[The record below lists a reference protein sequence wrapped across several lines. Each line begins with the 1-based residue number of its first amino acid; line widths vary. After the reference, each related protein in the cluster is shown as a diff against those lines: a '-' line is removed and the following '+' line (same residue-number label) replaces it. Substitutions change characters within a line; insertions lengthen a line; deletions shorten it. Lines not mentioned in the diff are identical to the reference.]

1 MPRLPLGG
9 TGKDYDSKKSRGFMT
24 NMIAEGDR
32 GEYRTVKAC
41 DGLTSYSTALGPT
54 RSNILKNGVY
64 AYFVSGA
71 NLYRMTTAGVSTSLG
86 VINGSGQ
93 GQIVANSV
101 PGNNQI
107 VVLNGAG
114 LAYIYDNSGLTQIT
128 DPDFF
133 PSTSVTILNERF
145 WFVRDGTNEFFASDI
160 SDGFSYNPLSF
171 ATAEESPDLVIA
183 IVAKKSS
190 LWVIGEAKSE
200 FWQSFSDTI
209 LPVRKVR
216 SSTIERGIQA
226 RASLASVG
234 DSYAF
239 LADDLTVILVTG
251 NEFREISDLDFTLK
265 LRGNGT
271 LTSPGFTTTSDAI
284 GFFVDSPTHK
294 IYYLTFPSE
303 GWTWGYDLST
313 GFTHT
318 RKSNGYDL
326 WRANYSVLF
335 DNKIIIGDRL
345 SSTMWILDPAARV
358 EGTELLRTS
367 VKTPG
372 ISFDHDIT
380 IPQINLDME
389 VGQIDDPTI
398 EPVVMVRYSKDGGY
412 NWNNGADISLGTKGD
427 YRKIVVLRNFGRLVR
442 NKDFQLELIV
452 TDAARVQ
459 FYGAEF
465 PMGQSI

>member
-93 GQIVANSV
+93 GQVLANSV

-107 VVLNGAG
+107 LVLNGAG

-133 PSTSVTILNERF
+133 PTTCATILNERF

-171 ATAEESPDLVIA
+171 ATAEESPDLVVA

-190 LWVIGEAKSE
+190 LWVIGETTSE

-209 LPVRKVR
+209 LPIRKVR
-216 SSTIERGIQA
+216 SASIERGIA
-226 RASLASVG
+226 AKYSLSEVG
-234 DSYAF
+234 DSYAY
-239 LADDLTVILVTG
+239 LADDLTVRLVTG

-271 LTSPGFTTTSDAI
+271 LTSPGFSTTNDAI
-284 GFFVDSPTHK
+284 GFFIDSPTHK
-294 IYYLTFPSE
+294 IYYLTFPTE

-318 RKSNGYDL
+318 RKSNGYGL

-335 DNKIIIGDRL
+335 GGKIIMGDRL
-345 SSTMWILDPAARV
+345 SSTMWKLDPSARV
-358 EGTELLRTS
+358 EGSEILRAS

-372 ISFDHDIT
+372 ISFDHDMT
-380 IPQINLDME
+380 ISKINLDME

-412 NWNNGADISLGTKGD
+412 NWKNGKDISLGTKGD
-427 YRKIVVLRNFGRLVR
+427 YRKQVVLRNFGRLVR
-442 NKDFQLELIV
+442 HKDFQLELIV

-465 PMGQSI
+465 PMGESI